1 MGLRIATNVTSLT
14 AQRHLRETRALLD
27 RSLERLSSGYRI
39 NRAGDDA
46 AGLAISEKLR
56 AKTRGLI
63 QAQRNASD
71 GVSLIQV
78 AEGGLNEV
86 QNILVRL
93 RELGVQAA
101 SDTIGARERRDLDEE
116 YQSLKEEID
125 RVANATEFNGTF
137 LLDGTGGSLDFQ
149 VNAGGENLLGVD
161 RISFD
166 AFRLDVNTDKM
177 GLEDLGV
184 AQKVDAQRSLSRI
197 DAAIE
202 RVSSVRGELGAIENR
217 LESTVRNLG
226 ISVENLSA
234 ARSRI
239 KDVDVA
245 EETAELTKHSILMQA
260 GTSVLSQANS
270 VPRMA
275 LSLLGGGGGG

>member
-1 MGLRIATNVTSLT
+1 MGLRIATNVSSLT
-14 AQRHLRETRALLD
+14 SQRHLRQTRELLD

-56 AKTRGLI
+56 AKTRGLV

-78 AEGGLNEV
+78 AEGGLNEI

-101 SDTIGARERRDLDEE
+101 SDTLGAQERRYLDLE
-116 YQSLKEEID
+116 YQSLKDEVD
-125 RVANATEFNGTF
+125 RIANGTEFNGTF

-149 VNAGGENLLGVD
+149 VNTGGENLLGVD
-161 RISFD
+161 RISFE
-166 AFRLDVNTDKM
+166 AFKLDVNADRL
-177 GLEDLGV
+177 GLEELDVKSKV
-184 AQKVDAQRSLSRI
+184 AAQRSLAHV
-197 DAAIE
+197 DNAIE
-202 RVSSVRGELGAIENR
+202 WVSSTRAELGAIENR
-217 LESTVRNLG
+217 LTSTIRNIS

-245 EETAELTKHSILMQA
+245 DETSELTKNNILMQA
-260 GTSVLSQANS
+260 GTAVLAQANN
-270 VPRMA
+270 VPKLA
-275 LSLLGGGGGG
+275 LSLLQNG

>member
-1 MGLRIATNVTSLT
+1 MGLRIATNVSSLT
-14 AQRHLRETRALLD
+14 SQRHLRETRELLD
-27 RSLERLSSGYRI
+27 RSLERLSSGYRV

-56 AKTRGLI
+56 AKIRGLV
-63 QAQRNASD
+63 QAQRNSSD

-101 SDTIGARERRDLDEE
+101 SDTIGNRERKFLDLE
-116 YQSLKEEID
+116 YQSLKDEID
-125 RVANATEFNGTF
+125 RIANSTEFNGNF

-149 VNAGGENLLGVD
+149 VNTGGENLLGVD

-166 AFRLDVNTDKM
+166 AFRLDVKTGKL
-177 GLEDLGV
+177 GLEDLNVGS
-184 AQKVDAQRSLSRI
+184 KEDAQRSLSKI
-197 DAAIE
+197 DTAVE
-202 RVSSVRGELGAIENR
+202 DVSSTRAELGAIENR
-217 LESTVRNLG
+217 LTSTIRNIG

-245 EETAELTKHSILMQA
+245 EETAEMAKHNILMQA
-260 GTSVLSQANS
+260 GTSVLTQANNI
-270 VPRMA
+270 PKLA
-275 LSLLGGGGGG
+275 LALLQNQG

>member
-1 MGLRIATNVTSLT
+1 MGLRIATNVSSLT
-14 AQRHLRETRALLD
+14 SQRHLRETRELLD

-56 AKTRGLI
+56 AKIRGLV
-63 QAQRNASD
+63 QAQRNSSD

-101 SDTIGARERRDLDEE
+101 SDTIGARERKFLDLE
-116 YQSLKEEID
+116 YQSLKDEVD
-125 RVANATEFNGTF
+125 RIANSTEFNGTF

-149 VNAGGENLLGVD
+149 VNTGGENLLGVD

-166 AFRLDVNTDKM
+166 AFRLDVNTDKL
-177 GLEDLGV
+177 GLADLSV
-184 AQKVDAQRSLSRI
+184 TSKVNAQRSL
-197 DAAIE
+197 AAIDGAIE
-202 RVSSVRGELGAIENR
+202 GVSSTRAELGAIENR
-217 LESTVRNLG
+217 LSSTIRNLG

-239 KDVDVA
+239 KDVDIA
-245 EETAELTKHSILMQA
+245 EETAEMTKHNILMQA
-260 GTSVLSQANS
+260 GTSVLTQANN
-270 VPRMA
+270 VPKLA
-275 LSLLGGGGGG
+275 LALLQNQG

>member
-1 MGLRIATNVTSLT
+1 MGLRIATNVSSLT
-14 AQRHLRETRALLD
+14 SQRHLRQTRDALD

-56 AKTRGLI
+56 AKIRGLV
-63 QAQRNASD
+63 QAQRNSSD

-101 SDTIGARERRDLDEE
+101 SDTIGAQERRYLDLE
-116 YQSLKEEID
+116 YQSLKEECD
-125 RVANATEFNGTF
+125 RIANGTEFNGTY

-149 VNAGGENLLGVD
+149 VNTGGDNLLGVD

-166 AFRLDVNTDKM
+166 AFKLDVNTDKL
-177 GLEDLGV
+177 GLEELTV
-184 AQKVDAQRSLSRI
+184 NTKQQAQRSL
-197 DAAIE
+197 AAIDSAIE
-202 RVSSVRGELGAIENR
+202 EVSSTRAELGAIENR
-217 LESTVRNLG
+217 LTSTIRNLG

-234 ARSRI
+234 ARSRV

-245 EETAELTKHSILMQA
+245 DETAELTKHNILMQA
-260 GTSVLSQANS
+260 GTSVLMQANS
-270 VPRMA
+270 VPKLA
-275 LSLLGGGGGG
+275 LSLLQNN

>member
-1 MGLRIATNVTSLT
+1 MGLRIATNVSSLT
-14 AQRHLRETRALLD
+14 SQRHLRETRRLLD

-39 NRAGDDA
+39 NKAGDDA

-86 QNILVRL
+86 QNIMVRL

-101 SDTIGARERRDLDEE
+101 SDTIGPQERKYLNEEFQALTEELDR
-116 YQSLKEEID
+116 I
-125 RVANATEFNGTF
+125 ANSTEFNGTF

-149 VNAGGENLLGVD
+149 VNTGGTNVLGVD

-166 AFRLDVNTDKM
+166 AFQLDVNSETL
-177 GLEDLGV
+177 GLGSLSVGSKAD
-184 AQKVDAQRSLSRI
+184 AQKSLAMVDK
-197 DAAIE
+197 AIE
-202 RVSSVRGELGAIENR
+202 KVSSTRGKLGALENR
-217 LESTVRNLG
+217 LQSTIRNIS

-239 KDVDVA
+239 KDVDIA
-245 EETAELTKHSILMQA
+245 EETAEMTQNSILTQA
-260 GTSVLSQANS
+260 GISVLSQANS
-270 VPRMA
+270 IPKMA
-275 LSLLGGGGGG
+275 LSLLQNQ

>member
-1 MGLRIATNVTSLT
+1 MGLRIATNVASLT
-14 AQRHLRETRALLD
+14 SQRHLRETRELLD

-56 AKTRGLI
+56 AKIKGLV
-63 QAQRNASD
+63 QAQRNSSD

-86 QNILVRL
+86 GNILVRL

-101 SDTIGARERRDLDEE
+101 SDTIGDKERKFLDLE
-116 YQSLKEEID
+116 YQSLKDEID
-125 RVANATEFNGTF
+125 RIANSTEFNGSY

-149 VNAGGENLLGVD
+149 VNTGGDNLLGVD

-166 AFRLDVNTDKM
+166 AFKLDVNTDKL
-177 GLEDLGV
+177 GLDQLSV
-184 AQKVDAQRSLSRI
+184 KSKTDAQHSLAHI
-197 DAAIE
+197 DNAIE
-202 RVSSVRGELGAIENR
+202 SVSSTRAELGAIENR
-217 LESTVRNLG
+217 LSSTIRNLG
-226 ISVENLSA
+226 VSVENLSA

-239 KDVDVA
+239 KDVDIA
-245 EETAELTKHSILMQA
+245 EETAELTKHNILMQA
-260 GTSVLSQANS
+260 GTAVLAQANS
-270 VPRMA
+270 APKMA
-275 LSLLGGGGGG
+275 LALLQNQG

>member
-1 MGLRIATNVTSLT
+1 MGLRIATNVSSLT
-14 AQRHLRETRALLD
+14 SQRHLRETRELLD

-56 AKTRGLI
+56 AKIRGLM
-63 QAQRNASD
+63 QAQRNSSD

-101 SDTIGARERRDLDEE
+101 SDTIGNRERKFLDLE
-116 YQSLKEEID
+116 YQSLKDEID
-125 RVANATEFNGTF
+125 RIAHSTEFNGTF

-149 VNAGGENLLGVD
+149 VNTGGENLLGVD

-166 AFRLDVNTDKM
+166 AFRLDVNTGKL
-177 GLEDLGV
+177 GLSELNV
-184 AQKVDAQRSLSRI
+184 STKETAQRSLASI
-197 DAAIE
+197 DTAIE
-202 RVSSVRGELGAIENR
+202 DVSSTRAELGAIENR
-217 LESTVRNLG
+217 LTSTIRNLG

-239 KDVDVA
+239 KDVDIA
-245 EETAELTKHSILMQA
+245 DETAEMTKHNILMQA
-260 GTSVLSQANS
+260 GTSVLTQANN
-270 VPRMA
+270 VPKLA
-275 LSLLGGGGGG
+275 LALLQNQG

>member
-1 MGLRIATNVTSLT
+1 MGLRIATNVSSLT
-14 AQRHLRETRALLD
+14 SQRHLRETRELLD

-56 AKTRGLI
+56 AKTRGLV

-71 GVSLIQV
+71 GISLIQV

-101 SDTIGARERRDLDEE
+101 SDTIGSRERKYLDLE
-116 YQSLKEEID
+116 YQSLKEELD
-125 RVANATEFNGTF
+125 RIANGTEFNGTY

-149 VNAGGENLLGVD
+149 VNTGGENLLGVD

-166 AFRLDVNTDKM
+166 AFKLDVNTDK
-177 GLEDLGV
+177 LGMEELSV
-184 AQKVDAQRSLSRI
+184 DSKVNAQNSL
-197 DAAIE
+197 AAIDRAIE
-202 RVSSVRGELGAIENR
+202 EVSATRAELGAIENR
-217 LESTVRNLG
+217 LSATIRNLG
-226 ISVENLSA
+226 ISIENLSA

-239 KDVDVA
+239 KDVDIA
-245 EETAELTKHSILMQA
+245 DETAEMTKHNILMQA
-260 GTSVLSQANS
+260 GTSVLTQANN
-270 VPRMA
+270 VPKLA
-275 LSLLGGGGGG
+275 LSLLQN

>member
-1 MGLRIATNVTSLT
+1 MGLRIATNISSLT
-14 AQRHLRETRALLD
+14 SQRHLRQSRLLLD
-27 RSLERLSSGYRI
+27 RSLERLASGYRI
-39 NRAGDDA
+39 NKAGDDA

-56 AKTRGLI
+56 AKINGLA

-78 AEGGLNEV
+78 AEGGLNEI

-101 SDTIGARERRDLDEE
+101 SDTIGNQERKYLNDE
-116 YQSLKEEID
+116 YQSLKEEVD
-125 RVANATEFNGTF
+125 RIANATEFNGTV

-149 VNAGGENLLGVD
+149 VNTGGMNLLGVD

-166 AFRLDVNTDKM
+166 AFRLDVNADKL
-177 GLEDLGV
+177 GLEELGV
-184 AQKVDAQRSLSRI
+184 LNKADSQRSLATV
-197 DAAIE
+197 DAALE
-202 RVSSVRGELGAIENR
+202 TVSSVRGELGAIENR
-217 LESTVRNLG
+217 LTSTVRNIAVSL
-226 ISVENLSA
+226 ENLSA

-245 EETAELTKHSILMQA
+245 EETAELTKHNILMQA
-260 GTSVLSQANS
+260 GTAVLAQANE
-270 VPRMA
+270 VPKMA
-275 LSLLGGGGGG
+275 LTLLRGN

>member
-1 MGLRIATNVTSLT
+1 MGLRIATNTTSLV

-93 RELGVQAA
+93 RELGVQSA
-101 SDTIGARERRDLDEE
+101 SDTIGNRERRYLNEE

-125 RVANATEFNGTF
+125 RIANSTEFNGTF

-149 VNAGGENLLGVD
+149 VNTGGENLLGVD

-166 AFRLDVNTDKM
+166 AFKLDVNTDKL
-177 GLEDLGV
+177 GLEELG
-184 AQKVDAQRSLSRI
+184 AATKADAQRSLATI
-197 DAAIE
+197 DDAIE
-202 RVSSVRGELGAIENR
+202 RVSSVRGQLGAIENR
-217 LESTVRNLG
+217 LESTVKNL
-226 ISVENLSA
+226 SVSIENLSA

-245 EETAELTKHSILMQA
+245 DETAKLTQNNILMQA
-260 GTSVLSQANS
+260 GTAVLAQANS
-270 VPRMA
+270 VPKMA
-275 LSLLGGGGGG
+275 LQLLGATGG

>member
-1 MGLRIATNVTSLT
+1 MGLRIATNVSSLT
-14 AQRHLRETRALLD
+14 AQRHLRNTRRLLD
-27 RSLERLSSGYRI
+27 KSLERLSSGYRI

-56 AKTRGLI
+56 ARTRGLV

-101 SDTIGARERRDLDEE
+101 SDTIGQKERRYLNEE
-116 YQSLKEEID
+116 YQSLKEELD
-125 RVANATEFNGTF
+125 RIANSTEFNGTV

-149 VNAGGENLLGVD
+149 VNTGGSNLLGVD
-161 RISFD
+161 RISFN
-166 AFRLDVNTDKM
+166 AFKLDVNVDKL
-177 GLEDLGV
+177 GLEDVGIGD
-184 AQKVDAQRSLSRI
+184 KFSSQRSLELIGRAVDEVASI
-197 DAAIE
+197 
-202 RVSSVRGELGAIENR
+202 RGELGALENR
-217 LESTVRNLG
+217 LTSTVKNIA

-245 EETAELTKHSILMQA
+245 DETASLTKHSILMQA
-260 GTSVLSQANS
+260 GVSVLAQANN

-275 LSLLGGGGGG
+275 LSLLQNQ

>member
-1 MGLRIATNVTSLT
+1 MGLRIATNVSSLT
-14 AQRHLRETRALLD
+14 AQRHMRETRQLLD

-56 AKTRGLI
+56 AKTRGLV
-63 QAQRNASD
+63 QAQRNSSD
-71 GVSLIQV
+71 GISLIQV

-101 SDTIGARERRDLDEE
+101 SDTIGPQERRYLDEE

-125 RVANATEFNGTF
+125 RIANVTEFNGTV

-149 VNAGGENLLGVD
+149 VNTGGMNLLGVD

-166 AFRLDVNTDKM
+166 AFKSDVNVDKL
-177 GLEDLGV
+177 GLEELGV
-184 AQKVDAQRSLSRI
+184 RSKADAQRSLQTI
-197 DAAIE
+197 DDAIE
-202 RVSSVRGELGAIENR
+202 NVSSIRGNLGAIENR
-217 LESTVRNLG
+217 LSSTIRNLG
-226 ISVENLSA
+226 VSIENLSA
-234 ARSRI
+234 ANSRI
-239 KDVDVA
+239 KDVDIA
-245 EETAELTKHSILMQA
+245 DETSELTRNSILMQA
-260 GTSVLSQANS
+260 GTSILSQANS
-270 VPRMA
+270 IPKMA
-275 LSLLGGGGGG
+275 LSLLQGQ